1 MNETTI
7 FIVAAIVVV
16 LLLLVLLLRSRK
28 QRVTFGEATPL
39 ARTVAPPARP
49 GPAVTP
55 ARSAPAPIEEG
66 HGIGSEVTAA
76 IEDVV
81 DQFMGTD
88 AHASGQQPAATAG
101 DTLTL
106 LKGLGP
112 KAAARLQ
119 AIGVTRF
126 DQIAGWDEAD
136 VAAIDAQMGAFQGR
150 IVRDRWVEQA
160 ALLAKGDRATFEQRF
175 GNLGG

>member
-1 MNETTI
+1 MNETI
-7 FIVAAIVVV
+7 VFVVAAIAVVV
-16 LLLLVLLLRSRK
+16 LLLLVLLLRSRR
-28 QRVTFGEATPL
+28 QRVTFGEAAPL
-39 ARTVAPPARP
+39 ARTAAPPAVP
-49 GPAVTP
+49 PA
-55 ARSAPAPIEEG
+55 IEEG
-66 HGIGSEVTAA
+66 HGIGAEVTAA

-88 AHASGQQPAATAG
+88 AHASGQQPTAG
-101 DTLTL
+101 DPLTL

-126 DQIAGWDEAD
+126 DQIAGWNDAD
-136 VAAIDAQMGAFQGR
+136 VAAIDARMGAFQGR

-160 ALLAKGDRATFEQRF
+160 ALLAKGDRAAFEQQF
-175 GNLGG
+175 GSLGG

>member
-1 MNETTI
+1 MNETTV
-7 FIVAAIVVV
+7 FIVAAIVVVV

-28 QRVTFGEATPL
+28 QRVSFGEAAPL
-39 ARTVAPPARP
+39 ARTVAP
-49 GPAVTP
+49 
-55 ARSAPAPIEEG
+55 APATVAPVRRPEPLPIEEG

-81 DQFMGTD
+81 DQFMGID
-88 AHASGQQPAATAG
+88 AHASGQQPPASAG

-119 AIGVTRF
+119 QIGVTRF
-126 DQIAGWDEAD
+126 DQIAAWDDTD
-136 VAAIDAQMGAFQGR
+136 VSAIDAQMGVFQGR

-160 ALLAKGDRATFEQRF
+160 RLLAKGDRAAFEQQF
-175 GNLGG
+175 GTLGG

>member
-7 FIVAAIVVV
+7 FIIAAIMVVV

-28 QRVTFGEATPL
+28 QRVTFGEAAPL
-39 ARTVAPPARP
+39 ARTVTPPAPPPSPR
-49 GPAVTP
+49 
-55 ARSAPAPIEEG
+55 PAPVAIEEG

-88 AHASGQQPAATAG
+88 AHASGQQPDAAAG

-126 DQIAGWDEAD
+126 DQIAGWGDSD
-136 VAAIDAQMGAFQGR
+136 IAAIDAQMGAFQGR

-160 ALLAKGDRATFEQRF
+160 ALLARGDRTAFEQQF
-175 GNLGG
+175 GSLGG